1 MRIPAPYAYRCACG
15 GAPPYC
21 PACSGAALEEAIV
34 REGSETVAAFIAEPV
49 GGSSTGGSVPPPE
62 YFHRVRRICD
72 RYDVLFIADEVLVGA
87 GRTGTWSALEPSGIV
102 PDVMVLG
109 KGIAGGYA
117 PLAAVLP
124 PTRIAEVFA
133 RGSGGLNHAQT
144 FSHHPVLCA
153 AGVATIRYLREH
165 RLVERCAAL
174 GPVFHDR
181 LARLR
186 ELPFVGDVRG
196 RGLLAGVELVADR
209 DTRAPFPRDAHV
221 AERLTA
227 AALDARLVVWPNV
240 GHADGTR
247 GDLVMLAPPFVITE
261 QEIDTLVE
269 RLASALGTMS
279 APMARAA
286 RAEVT
291 AR

>member
-1 MRIPAPYAYRCACG
+1 
-15 GAPPYC
+15 
-21 PACSGAALEEAIV
+21 V
-34 REGSETVAAFIAEPV
+34 
-49 GGSSTGGSVPPPE
+49 
-62 YFHRVRRICD
+62 
-72 RYDVLFIADEVLVGA
+72 
-87 GRTGTWSALEPSGIV
+87 V

-117 PLAAVLP
+117 PLAAVMV

-165 RLVERCAAL
+165 RLVERCAAMGGVL
-174 GPVFHDR
+174 QQR

-186 ELPFVGDVRG
+186 ALPYVGDVRG
-196 RGLLAGVELVADR
+196 RGLLAAVELVENKE
-209 DTRAPFPRDAHV
+209 TRAPFAREAHV

-227 AALDARLVVWPNV
+227 AALAAGLVVWPNV

-247 GDLVMLAPPFVITE
+247 GDLVMVAPPFIVTE
-261 QEIDTLVE
+261 DEIDLIVD
-269 RLASALGTMS
+269 RLATALTTVGL
-279 APMARAA
+279 
-286 RAEVT
+286 T
-291 AR
+291 A